1 MAPVNI
7 DIVDGQFPGP
17 THEYDLKRGYFADDM
32 FPERLRDVIQD
43 LFEIQEAL
51 HRYLGPETQ
60 EKLKYQMYSFTITLF
75 RSCTADANV

>member
-7 DIVDGQFPGP
+7 DTVDGQFHGL
-17 THEYDLKRGYFADDM
+17 THGYDHKQDYFIDAM
-32 FPERLRDVIQD
+32 CPERLRDIIQD

-60 EKLKYQMYSFTITLF
+60 EKLKYQMYSFTIPPL
-75 RSCTADANV
+75 RSRPADTKV